1 MNSNISSSNLV
12 KKKQKIKL
20 FLIFNVVSFLFWGI
34 TKFSKNYSELVFFD
48 VRFVNSPNLMKIES
62 DYKTIDGYINASGFQ
77 ILFYRFFPKEIF
89 VDASTA
95 EFNNNN
101 NGVID
106 LLSQRRSL
114 DDQIKGNFLSFENDK
129 LFFKYFKLK
138 SKKVKVNIN
147 AEFKFQSGYSSI
159 NDFKIEPDSITISGP
174 EHLIKDINYVNTVPV
189 EMDKISKDI
198 EFFAQIINNDLNN
211 INLHP
216 KKVLYK
222 ESVKRFTEQDFEI
235 FINVINKPDSIKIKL
250 FPEKVK
256 LTSSHPFELI
266 NEIKNVDFELV
277 FDYLKTENAKFE
289 SIPIDIIRYPIFSR
303 NIRWTPTTISYLIK
317 K

>member
-48 VRFVNSPNLMKIES
+48 VNFVNSPNLMKIES

-77 ILFYRFFPKEIF
+77 ILLYRFFPKEIY
-89 VDASTA
+89 VDVSTA
-95 EFNNNN
+95 EFNNN

-114 DDQIKGNFLSFENDK
+114 DDQINGSFLSFENDK
-129 LFFKYFKLK
+129 LFFKYSKLE
-138 SKKVKVNIN
+138 SKKVKVNIS

-159 NDFKIEPDSITISGP
+159 NDFKIEPDSVTISGP
-174 EHLIKDINYVNTVPV
+174 EHLIQDINYVNTVPV
-189 EMDKISKDI
+189 EIDKISKDI
-198 EFFAQIINNDLNN
+198 EFFVKIINNDIDN
-211 INLHP
+211 ITLQP
-216 KKVLYK
+216 KKVLYT

-235 FINVINKPDSIKIKL
+235 FIDVINKPDSIKIKL

-256 LTSSHPFELI
+256 LTSSFPFELI
-266 NEIKNVDFELV
+266 NEIKNGDFELV
-277 FDYLKTENAKFE
+277 FDYSKTDNAKFE
-289 SIPIDIIRYPIFSR
+289 SIPIDIIRYPKFSR